1 MLNFFAEDNLT
12 FGFLTGFFLHSTIVT
27 WKRFASN
34 VIIFCLNLFKNLDAF
49 QKKHPDETIRG
60 FLLWIWNRFLLIR
73 LGLLHSSIFL
83 AGFQV
88 LLLAA
93 EELIEDDS
101 SEKLSKSEL
110 IWTCT
115 IMISATVVK
124 LALWIYC
131 KSSKNDIVR
140 AYAKVSYLYFYILKL
155 LSYVLSF

>member
-1 MLNFFAEDNLT
+1 M
-12 FGFLTGFFLHSTIVT
+12 
-27 WKRFASN
+27 
-34 VIIFCLNLFKNLDAF
+34 
-49 QKKHPDETIRG
+49 
-60 FLLWIWNRFLLIR
+60 
-73 LGLLHSSIFL
+73 
-83 AGFQV
+83 